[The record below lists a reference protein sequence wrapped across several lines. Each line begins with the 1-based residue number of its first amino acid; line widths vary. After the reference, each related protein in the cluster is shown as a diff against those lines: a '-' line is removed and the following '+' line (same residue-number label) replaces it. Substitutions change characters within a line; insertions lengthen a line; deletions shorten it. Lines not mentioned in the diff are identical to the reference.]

1 MSGTVSILGENFSLI
16 SLGTFKGAFTEKPNL
31 WSGKQWFP
39 VSTSPSTN
47 PLTIA
52 IQKVR
57 SELNIQHKETCY
69 KMGLSEH
76 SIYIYYMY
84 TPNFHPWLYQV
95 SLFEMAKKNV
105 GMSMYVPH
113 FWTKPDIKTSDI
125 RWVPQSTWL
134 CEVFPMLLLL
144 LTSCWDG
151 INRICL
157 GTSSVGPFRD
167 CRSHAAFVPP
177 SVLPVKYLIFNVL
190 LYIYYRI

>member
-1 MSGTVSILGENFSLI
+1 MSWTYSIKRHA
-16 SLGTFKGAFTEKPNL
+16 TR
-31 WSGKQWFP
+31 W
-39 VSTSPSTN
+39 VC
-47 PLTIA
+47 
-52 IQKVR
+52 
-57 SELNIQHKETCY
+57 LNIEY
-69 KMGLSEH
+69 
-76 SIYIYYMY
+76 IYIYYMY

-151 INRICL
+151 INQICL

-190 LYIYYRI
+190 LYIYIIEYRYVCYIYIYILHIYIYIHIHIFILTYIYILILHIYIW